1 MSFNFSVCTVTAKV
15 SQTPEIQNQP
25 KIFQVKT
32 KSKLAG
38 KILQLDSDPNTN
50 RLVLLGFG
58 VLRLAQQKET
68 EGAGIPGG
76 CARRRQRAGPP
87 LSQSSPPGKEDLEQG
102 RRSGESLSSREG
114 KGLRRETE
122 R

>member
-32 KSKLAG
+32 KSKLTG

-76 CARRRQRAGPP
+76 CARRRQRAG
-87 LSQSSPPGKEDLEQG
+87 
-102 RRSGESLSSREG
+102 R
-114 KGLRRETE
+114 
-122 R
+122 